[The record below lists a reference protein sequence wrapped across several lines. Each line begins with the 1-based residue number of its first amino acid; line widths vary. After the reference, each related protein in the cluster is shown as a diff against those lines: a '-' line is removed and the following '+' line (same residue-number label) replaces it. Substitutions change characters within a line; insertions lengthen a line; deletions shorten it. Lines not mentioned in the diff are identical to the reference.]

1 MAGEALGT
9 VFRKERTT
17 SVSLQAV
24 IPPSSP
30 WEDWLTVHV
39 TGAHG
44 IKQRWLLVVQCPTV
58 PAASAYTVG
67 LHPEAGTEP
76 STAFAAVTVS
86 PHVGKS
92 WAGYLRCFP
101 ARHQGSSSVA
111 LGFADATLPALETDP
126 FMAAAQEAPQLY
138 VERDSSSHLIKDLVE
153 VFPACPAA
161 SPTATTASPAP
172 TGAVSQLPVL
182 SAPGRQP
189 A

>member
-1 MAGEALGT
+1 MPGQAFVT
-9 VFRKERTT
+9 VFTKERIT

-24 IPPSSP
+24 IHPSSP

-39 TGAHG
+39 NGAHG
-44 IKQRWLLVVQCPTV
+44 MQERWLLVVQCPTV

-67 LHPEAGTEP
+67 LHPEAGTQP
-76 STAFAAVTVS
+76 STAFATVTVS

-126 FMAAAQEAPQLY
+126 FMSAA
-138 VERDSSSHLIKDLVE
+138 H
-153 VFPACPAA
+153 
-161 SPTATTASPAP
+161 
-172 TGAVSQLPVL
+172 
-182 SAPGRQP
+182 
-189 A
+189 